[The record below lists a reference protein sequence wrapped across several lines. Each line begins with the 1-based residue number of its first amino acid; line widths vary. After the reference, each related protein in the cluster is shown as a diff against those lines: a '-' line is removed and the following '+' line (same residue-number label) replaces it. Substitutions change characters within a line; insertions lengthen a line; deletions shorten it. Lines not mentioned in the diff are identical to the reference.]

1 MAESGIKSYF
11 PSQTVSDAE
20 KLSHDYGL
28 KIGKAIQQEWFN
40 NDRSLNRYKSNNNN
54 FHNLRLYAR
63 GEQSI
68 QKYKD
73 ELSINGDLSYLNL
86 DWKPVPVIPKF
97 VDIVVNGMAQRAYD
111 VKAFS
116 QSPNGVKKRTEYME
130 GIMMDMAMQEFNQEV
145 EAKFGIN
152 LRKSSIPEI
161 PNSEEELGIH
171 MQLTYKQA
179 VELAE
184 EQALS
189 VLFEGNNY
197 ELIKKRF
204 YYDLT
209 VLGIGAVKTSFNT
222 SEGVVIDY
230 VDPANLVYS
239 YTDSPY
245 FEDIYYVG
253 EVKTI
258 PVNEL
263 AKQFPHLTES
273 DLEEIMK
280 NKTANRNNYNTRFSV
295 DKEDNNTIQ
304 ILYFNYKTYMNEV
317 YKVKET
323 ATGSEKIISKDDR
336 FNPPE
341 DMEGG
346 YSKLLKSIECLYE
359 GVLVLG
365 TDRLLKWEMSKN
377 MMREK
382 SNFTKVKMN
391 YAIVA
396 PRMYDGKIDSL
407 VKRITTFAD
416 MIQLT
421 HLKLQQVMSRMVPDG
436 VYLDAD
442 GLAEVDLGNGTN
454 YNPQEALNMFFQT
467 GSVIGRSFT
476 SEGDMNPG
484 KVPIQEI
491 SSGSGGGKMQTLI
504 GNYNYYMQMIR
515 DVTGLN
521 EARDGSSPDANALVG
536 VQKLAAANSNTAT
549 RHILQAGLFLTAE
562 TAECLSLRI
571 SDIIEY
577 SPTKD
582 AFIQAIGTHNVATLK
597 EMSELHLYDF
607 GIFLHLQ
614 PDEEEK
620 QMLENNIQ
628 MALQQQSIE
637 LEDAIDL
644 REIKNIKLANQ
655 VLKIRR
661 KKKQERDRQM
671 QMENIQAQT
680 KSNAESA
687 QAAAQAEVQKNQA
700 ITQQKSQLIQ
710 LEASLAER
718 KISSEVVAKKEL
730 MQLEFQYNMQ
740 LKNLEVQ
747 GAVGRDAQKE
757 NRKDRRT
764 QLQANQQGDLVNK
777 RAAKQSEL
785 VDRRNSQ
792 QSELIDQKKSGKPP
806 KNFESAGND
815 ILGGGFDL
823 SSFDPS

>member
-20 KLSHDYGL
+20 KLSYEYGL
-28 KIGKAIQQEWFN
+28 KVGKAIEQEWFN
-40 NDRSLNRYKSNNNN
+40 NDRGSNRHRANHSN
-54 FHNLRLYAR
+54 FHDLRLYAR

-86 DWKPVPVIPKF
+86 DWKPVPIISKF
-97 VDIVVNGMAQRAYD
+97 VDIVVNGIAERTYD
-111 VKAFS
+111 VKAYS
-116 QSPNGVKKRTEYME
+116 QDPHGVSKRTDYME
-130 GIMMDMAMQEFNQEV
+130 SILKDMRLKEFNDAVKREL
-145 EAKFGIN
+145 N
-152 LRKSSIPEI
+152 LNVRDSQI
-161 PNSEEELGIH
+161 EELPESNEELELH
-171 MQLTYKQA
+171 MQLTYKQSI
-179 VELAE
+179 EIAE
-184 EQALS
+184 EQALNT
-189 VLFEGNNY
+189 LLEGNRY
-197 ELIKKRF
+197 ELTKKRF

-222 SEGVVIDY
+222 SEGVVVDY

-239 YTDSPY
+239 HTDSPY

-263 AKQFPHLTES
+263 AKQFPHLSES
-273 DLEEIMK
+273 DLEDIMK
-280 NKTANRNNYNTRFSV
+280 NKSNNRSNYNSRHSD

-304 ILYFNYKTYMNEV
+304 VLYFNYKTYMNEV
-317 YKVKET
+317 YKTKET
-323 ATGSEKIISKDDR
+323 ATGGDKIIPKDDS
-336 FNPPE
+336 FNPPQ

-346 YSKLLKSIECLYE
+346 FGRMLRSIECLYD
-359 GVLVLG
+359 GAMILG
-365 TDRLLKWEMSKN
+365 TDKLLKWEMAKN
-377 MMREK
+377 MMRPK
-382 SNFTKVKMN
+382 SDFTKVKMN
-391 YAIVA
+391 YSIVA
-396 PRMYDGKIDSL
+396 PRMYNGKIDSL
-407 VKRITTFAD
+407 VKRITGFAD

-491 SSGSGGGKMQTLI
+491 TSGAGGNKMQALI
-504 GNYNYYMQMIR
+504 GNYNYYLQMIR

-521 EARDGSSPDANALVG
+521 EARDGSMPDKNALVG

-549 RHILQAGLFLTAE
+549 RHILQSGLFLTAE
-562 TAECLSLRI
+562 VCEALSLRI

-582 AFIQAIGTHNVATLK
+582 AFIQAIGVHNAAAL
-597 EMSELHLYDF
+597 EELSELHLYDF
-607 GIFLHLQ
+607 GIFIDLQ
-614 PDEEEK
+614 PDEEERM
-620 QMLENNIQ
+620 MLENNIQ
-628 MALQQQSIE
+628 MALQQQIIE
-637 LEDAIDL
+637 LADAIDI

-655 VLKIRR
+655 LLKIRR
-661 KKKQERDRQM
+661 KKKLDKDQALQQQNMQM
-671 QMENIQAQT
+671 QSQMNQQA
-680 KSNAESA
+680 A
-687 QAAAQAEVQKNQA
+687 QAAAQSEVQKNQA
-700 ITQQKSQLIQ
+700 LTQSQAQ
-710 LEASLAER
+710 LEQVKAQLESQR
-718 KISSEVVAKKEL
+718 MMQEVQMKKEL
-730 MQLEFQYNMQ
+730 MQLEFEMNMQ
-740 LKNLEVQ
+740 LKGVEVD
-747 GAVGRDAQKE
+747 GQKSKE
-757 NRKDRRT
+757 KEKEDRKDERT
-764 QLQANQQGDLVNK
+764 RIQA
-777 RAAKQSEL
+777 
-785 VDRRNSQ
+785 SQ
-792 QSELIDQKKSGKPP
+792 QSELIDQRNSGKPP

-823 SSFDPS
+823 GVFDPR

>member
-1 MAESGIKSYF
+1 MAYSGKSYF

-20 KLSHDYGL
+20 KISYDYGL
-28 KIGKAIQQEWFN
+28 KVAKAIEQEWFN
-40 NDRSLNRYKSNNNN
+40 DDRNMNRYKSNQNN
-54 FHNLRLYAR
+54 FHSLRLYAR

-86 DWKPVPVIPKF
+86 DWKPVPIISKF
-97 VDIVVNGMAQRAYD
+97 VDIVVNGIAERTYDIRAY
-111 VKAFS
+111 S
-116 QSPNGVKKRTEYME
+116 QDPYGVSKRTEYME
-130 GIMMDMAMQEFNQEV
+130 SILADMRTKDLDAFTKQ
-145 EAKFGIN
+145 AFGISLAEN
-152 LRKSSIPEI
+152 DPETL
-161 PNSEEELGIH
+161 PDSEQELELH
-171 MQLTYKQA
+171 MQLTYKQS

-184 EQALS
+184 EQALN
-189 VLFEGNNY
+189 VLMEGNKY
-197 ELIKKRF
+197 ELIKKQF

-222 SEGVVIDY
+222 SEGVTIDY

-245 FEDIYYVG
+245 FDDIYYVG
-253 EVKTI
+253 EVKSI

-273 DLEEIMK
+273 DLEDIMK
-280 NKTANRNNYNTRFSV
+280 NKSYNRSNYNSRYSE

-304 ILYFNYKTYMNEV
+304 VLYFNYKTYMNEV
-317 YKVKET
+317 YKIKET
-323 ATGSEKIISKDDR
+323 GSGADKIIPKDDT
-336 FNPPE
+336 FNPPQ
-341 DMEGG
+341 DKEGG
-346 YSKLLKSIECLYE
+346 YSRMLRSIECLYD
-359 GVLVLG
+359 GAMILG
-365 TDRLLKWEMSKN
+365 TDKLLRWEMSAN
-377 MMREK
+377 MMRPK
-382 SNFTKVKMN
+382 SDFTKVKMN

-396 PRMYDGKIDSL
+396 PRMYNGKIDSL
-407 VKRITTFAD
+407 VKRITGFAD

-491 SSGSGGGKMQTLI
+491 TSGSGGNKMQALI
-504 GNYNYYMQMIR
+504 GNYNYYLQMIR

-521 EARDGSSPDANALVG
+521 EARDGSMPDKNALVG

-549 RHILQAGLFLTAE
+549 RHILQAGLYLTAE

-582 AFIQAIGTHNVATLK
+582 AFIQAIGVHNVATLE
-597 EMSELHLYDF
+597 EMQNLHLYDF
-607 GIFLHLQ
+607 GIFIDLM

-620 QMLENNIQ
+620 AILENNIQ
-628 MALQQQSIE
+628 MALQQKSIE

-655 VLKIRR
+655 LLKIRR
-661 KKKQERDRQM
+661 SKKQEKDQAIQQQNIQM
-671 QMENIQAQT
+671 QSQA
-680 KSNAESA
+680 NAQAA
-687 QAAAQAEVQKNQA
+687 QAAAQVDVQKEQA
-700 ITQQKSQLIQ
+700 LTQSKAQ
-710 LEASLAER
+710 LEQMKAQIDAQ
-718 KISSEVVAKKEL
+718 KMQQEVEMKKQL
-730 MQLEFQYNMQ
+730 MALEFQYNMQ
-740 LKNLEVQ
+740 LKGIEVE
-747 GAVGRDAQKE
+747 GMKSREKE
-757 NRKDRRT
+757 KEDRKDERT
-764 QLQANQQGDLVNK
+764 KIQAT
-777 RAAKQSEL
+777 
-785 VDRRNSQ
+785 Q
-792 QSELIDQKKSGKPP
+792 QSEMIEQRNSGKAP

-823 SSFDPS
+823 GSFDPS

>member
-20 KLSHDYGL
+20 KLSYDYGL
-28 KIGKAIQQEWFN
+28 KVGKAIEQEWFN
-40 NDRSLNRYKSNNNN
+40 NDRGSNRYRANSND

-86 DWKPVPVIPKF
+86 DWKPVPIISKF
-97 VDIVVNGMAQRAYD
+97 VDIVVNGMSDRLYDIKAY
-111 VKAFS
+111 S
-116 QSPNGVKKRTEYME
+116 QDPFGLKERTEYGRAIMSDIKMKGFNDFAAQFGMDLTESNIDELPESVEE
-130 GIMMDMAMQEFNQEV
+130 G
-145 EAKFGIN
+145 
-152 LRKSSIPEI
+152 
-161 PNSEEELGIH
+161 ELY

-179 VELAE
+179 IEIAE
-184 EQALS
+184 EQALN

-197 ELIKKRF
+197 DLIKKRF

-209 VLGIGAVKTSFNT
+209 VLGLGAVKTSFNT
-222 SEGVVIDY
+222 SEGVTIDY

-245 FEDIYYVG
+245 FDDIYYVG
-253 EVKTI
+253 EVKSI

-263 AKQFPHLTES
+263 AKQFPHLTSE
-273 DLEEIMK
+273 DLEDIMK
-280 NKTANRNNYNTRFSV
+280 NKSTNRSNYNSTHSH
-295 DKEDNNTIQ
+295 DKEDTNTVQ
-304 ILYFNYKTYMNEV
+304 VLYFNYKTYMNEV
-317 YKVKET
+317 YKVKQM
-323 ATGSEKIISKDDR
+323 ATGAEKIIPKNDS

-341 DMEGG
+341 EKEGV
-346 YSKLLKSIECLYE
+346 YSRMLRSIECLYE
-359 GVLVLG
+359 GAMILG
-365 TDRLLKWEMSKN
+365 TERLLKWEMARN
-377 MMREK
+377 MMRPK
-382 SNFTKVKMN
+382 SDFTKVKMN
-391 YAIVA
+391 YSIVA
-396 PRMYDGKIDSL
+396 PRMYNGKIDSL
-407 VKRITTFAD
+407 VKRITGFAD

-476 SEGDMNPG
+476 SDGDMNPG
-484 KVPIQEI
+484 KIPIQEI
-491 SSGSGGGKMQTLI
+491 TSGSGGNKMQALI
-504 GNYNYYMQMIR
+504 GNYNYYLQMIR

-521 EARDGSSPDANALVG
+521 EARDGSTPDANALVG

-549 RHILQAGLFLTAE
+549 KHILQAGLFLTAE

-582 AFIQAIGTHNVATLK
+582 AFIQAIGMHNVATL
-597 EMSELHLYDF
+597 EEIQNLHLYDF
-607 GIFLHLQ
+607 GIFIDLT

-620 QMLENNIQ
+620 AKLENNIQ
-628 MALQQQSIE
+628 MALQQKLIN

-655 VLKIRR
+655 LLKIRR
-661 KKKQERDRQM
+661 SKKEERDRELQL
-671 QMENIQAQT
+671 ENIEAQT
-680 KSNAESA
+680 QSNTQAA
-687 QAAAQAEVQKNQA
+687 QAAAQAEMQKNKAMLDNESELEQLKA
-700 ITQQKSQLIQ
+700 QIASQKMQHEMEL
-710 LEASLAER
+710 
-718 KISSEVVAKKEL
+718 KKEL
-730 MQLEFQYNMQ
+730 MALEFQYNMQ
-740 LKNLEVQ
+740 LKGTEVDNIKN
-747 GAVGRDAQKE
+747 REKQKE
-757 NRKDRRT
+757 DRKDERT
-764 QLQANQQGDLVNK
+764 KIQAT
-777 RAAKQSEL
+777 
-785 VDRRNSQ
+785 Q
-792 QSELIDQKKSGKPP
+792 QSELIDQRNNQKPP

-823 SSFDPS
+823 GSFDPS